1 MVGREV
7 RTAEIEPF
15 APERDDTPGM
25 LEKNKMK
32 LALIGV
38 WIVLVLPGNVFNR
51 FGPVCFINYIF
62 RKSKI

>member
-51 FGPVCFINYIF
+51 FGPVCFI
-62 RKSKI
+62 

>member
-1 MVGREV
+1 MGGREV

-51 FGPVCFINYIF
+51 FI
-62 RKSKI
+62 